1 MFPKLKELLS
11 LVELSKMKVLAG
23 HQGLLHEVKSVTIM
37 DNPDIIYWME
47 ENELLLTNGFFL
59 KDYTATQMIQFID
72 ELVKKKSAA
81 LFIKFKRFIVAF
93 PKEVLDYAESIG
105 FPIIEVPI
113 ELSWTDVSEPVNRYL
128 NEKQFYFLHQA
139 MNLRNDML
147 KLLLSGGTLDELCDL
162 TAKSLDKELAI
173 YDLKMKQIG
182 TSKNFNHTLFSIA
195 HRTKKTL
202 HRYTLPLDE
211 LIKYEHYS
219 IATPKKVFFLL
230 PIHYEKDVW
239 GYIILETSL
248 SKPLIYA
255 DLSKTEQMAA
265 LAVVELS
272 KINELKKIEKKYYT
286 EFITHLVMG
295 EIKTTEE
302 IFQRGKQ
309 LGRTM
314 YEKYIVCLLEH
325 SKKHQLEEIV
335 DSLRIT
341 FTPKTL
347 VKECLYLE
355 KDDHYLLLFPVIEE
369 ATASYSKLYDRL
381 SKQGILSISKEH
393 SILEIPSA
401 YKEAKFAYSCQE
413 LMQNNQIFF
422 EKTGI
427 LQLFFT
433 SENELAYSFIRSYYD
448 DLIQPL
454 VDYDDLKN
462 TELVKTLQMYINHDL
477 NIYHTAQHLYI
488 HENTLRSR
496 IRRIES
502 ITSRDLQ
509 KMHDLFQV
517 MLGLYL
523 HKFYSRNPS

>member
-1 MFPKLKELLS
+1 
-11 LVELSKMKVLAG
+11 
-23 HQGLLHEVKSVTIM
+23 
-37 DNPDIIYWME
+37 
-47 ENELLLTNGFFL
+47 
-59 KDYTATQMIQFID
+59 
-72 ELVKKKSAA
+72 
-81 LFIKFKRFIVAF
+81 
-93 PKEVLDYAESIG
+93 
-105 FPIIEVPI
+105 
-113 ELSWTDVSEPVNRYL
+113 
-128 NEKQFYFLHQA
+128 
-139 MNLRNDML
+139 
-147 KLLLSGGTLDELCDL
+147 
-162 TAKSLDKELAI
+162 
-173 YDLKMKQIG
+173 
-182 TSKNFNHTLFSIA
+182 
-195 HRTKKTL
+195 
-202 HRYTLPLDE
+202 
-211 LIKYEHYS
+211 
-219 IATPKKVFFLL
+219 
-230 PIHYEKDVW
+230 
-239 GYIILETSL
+239 
-248 SKPLIYA
+248 
-255 DLSKTEQMAA
+255 
-265 LAVVELS
+265 
-272 KINELKKIEKKYYT
+272 
-286 EFITHLVMG
+286 
-295 EIKTTEE
+295 
-302 IFQRGKQ
+302 
-309 LGRTM
+309 M

-335 DSLRIT
+335 DSLRLT

-454 VDYDDLKN
+454 VDYDDLKK